1 VRSLGRHRRKQKRLR
16 KAKVVDSPFSMLFV
30 DELRELLDE
39 LKPIEVGSVLTD
51 RVKRIMGKDAL

>member
-1 VRSLGRHRRKQKRLR
+1 
-16 KAKVVDSPFSMLFV
+16 MLFV